1 MKVLFVIP
9 LNKIGGAETAFNSV
23 INLNY
28 DNIEIVK
35 YDLNLYSNNP
45 ILFIKACLKVYRI
58 IIDNNIKIVVSTLW
72 KCHAVLILLSFF
84 LRIQIVPFIVGVKFF
99 SIFDK
104 LISLV
109 VIRNAKY
116 ILVDSKKG
124 EIRLKE
130 INPKAKIFSFLIHTP
145 LLIPNLKNFDQE
157 EDTFTFLFVGRLNP
171 VKRLDKAFEFLN
183 LLYRHKNKKIQ
194 FDLYGPIEKGFD
206 LKYFLEKYNYLNI
219 NYRGVMPNNARAII
233 YPTYTF
239 YLQLS
244 DSEGSGMSVIEAM
257 RFGLI
262 PVITNVGE
270 VVNSCNSGLNSIVFG
285 TDSLCLDM
293 VNYFD
298 KVLESITIQKLST
311 NAYETFRDVIVF
323 NDILLE
329 ILNDIDHSEN
339 V

>member
-1 MKVLFVIP
+1 MKVLYVIP
-9 LNKIGGAETAFNSV
+9 LNKIGGAESAFNSV

-28 DNIEIVK
+28 KNIEIIK

-45 ILFIKACLKVYRI
+45 ILFFKAFFKLYRI
-58 IIDNNIKIVVSTLW
+58 ISDNNIKFVISTLY
-72 KCHAVLILLSFF
+72 KSHLVVFLVSFF
-84 LRIQIVPFIVGVKFF
+84 LKIQIVPFIVGIKFF
-99 SIFDK
+99 SILDK
-104 LISLV
+104 WISLV

-130 INPKAKIFSFLIHTP
+130 MNPDAQIFSFLIHTP
-145 LLIPNLKNFDQE
+145 LKIPKLKNFEDE
-157 EDTFTFLFVGRLNP
+157 EVMLTFIFVGRLNRI
-171 VKRLDKAFEFLN
+171 KRLDKAFEFLN
-183 LLYRHKNKKIQ
+183 LLHSHKNKKIQ

-219 NYRGVMPNNARAII
+219 NYRGIMSDNDRSIL
-233 YPTYTF
+233 YPTYNF

-244 DSEGSGMSVIEAM
+244 DSEGSGMSIIEAM

-270 VVNSCNSGLNSIVFG
+270 VANSCKSGVNSIVFG
-285 TDSLCLDM
+285 TDSLSKDM
-293 VNYFD
+293 VNYFI
-298 KVLESITIQKLST
+298 KVLESITIQKLSI
-311 NAYETFRDVIVF
+311 NAFETFKNVILF

-329 ILNDIDHSEN
+329 ILNDIYDGEN
-339 V
+339 D